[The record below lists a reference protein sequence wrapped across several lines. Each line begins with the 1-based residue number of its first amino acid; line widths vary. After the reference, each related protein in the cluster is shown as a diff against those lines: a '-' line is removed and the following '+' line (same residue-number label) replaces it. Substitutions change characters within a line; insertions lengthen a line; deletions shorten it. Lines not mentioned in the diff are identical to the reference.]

1 MNKQMTMWLLM
12 IGGGAA
18 LVMVGICL
26 GPGIGNMLP
35 ATVTMMFAVF
45 GVVMEIFPTMNIIGQ
60 VKKARLFPFLGGT
73 KDDEQVTLFADVRNR
88 VSPMIV
94 NNKHEGIL
102 HKKEFGIVEDKGSP
116 LTWADTGI
124 PVSISLQKCGVG
136 VDLRKA
142 AYTNK
147 LETDG
152 LQDYEEA
159 VKRYLGPAKYTEFAK
174 KFRTTSEPQ
183 YEEIS
188 KELDHLLEAEPNDP
202 LSLKVCGETVTFK
215 NYLNWLKYAYHPLSA
230 ENAVDSEILETKRE
244 AMAYKEAA
252 KMQGWGKLIIIVL
265 IGVGIF
271 LVILATMGP
280 NLGKLFGGG

>member
-230 ENAVDSEILETKRE
+230 ENSVDSEILETKRE